1 MHKGQFFIAE
11 VSKLVKSFLTRGAGV
26 SCYILDAGYFLDTWF
41 RIQDTPYRIKKGM
54 IWINPLYPPLG
65 KGERIWCGKLVICCG

>member
-26 SCYILDAGYFLDTWF
+26 SCYILDAGYFLDT
-41 RIQDTPYRIKKGM
+41 
-54 IWINPLYPPLG
+54 
-65 KGERIWCGKLVICCG
+65 